1 MQMWPSWANWKTW
14 LKAIGLLFLVAY
26 FWIHPPHL
34 DIIWISAYVGLA
46 IGIGA
51 MFALIANPI
60 LVRLIPTQHFD
71 PSPYGDK
78 RIAQAKRR
86 PWTEA
91 LLLAGEDGF
100 FFVPILLLGINP
112 VSAAVVAVAYAA
124 IHYPE
129 FPLKYCITKAI
140 LIFLIATLILPNGL
154 ASVIVGHLLLDV
166 FAYHVWSRGL
176 SQPATVEND
185 GR

>member
-1 MQMWPSWANWKTW
+1 MQMWPSWANWKIW
-14 LKAIGLLFLVAY
+14 LKSIGLLFLLAY
-26 FWIHPPHL
+26 FLENPPHL

-51 MFALIANPI
+51 VFALIVNPI
-60 LVRLIPTQHFD
+60 LVRLVPTQHFD
-71 PSPYGDK
+71 PSPYGDS
-78 RIAQAKRR
+78 RIEQAKRH
-86 PWTEA
+86 PWTDVV
-91 LLLAGEDGF
+91 LLAGEDGF

-129 FPLKYCITKAI
+129 FPLKHCITKAI
-140 LIFLIATLILPNGL
+140 LIFLIASLILPNGL
-154 ASVIVGHLLLDV
+154 VSVIVGHLILNV

-176 SQPATVEND
+176 SQPATAEDDV
-185 GR
+185 R

>member
-1 MQMWPSWANWKTW
+1 MQMWPSWANWKIW
-14 LKAIGLLFLVAY
+14 LKAIGLFFLVAY
-26 FWIHPPHL
+26 FWKNPPHL

-51 MFALIANPI
+51 VFALIVNPVLI
-60 LVRLIPTQHFD
+60 RLIPTQDFD
-71 PSPYGDK
+71 SSPYGDN
-78 RIAQAKRR
+78 RIAQAKRH
-86 PWTEA
+86 PWTET

-129 FPLKYCITKAI
+129 FPLKHCITKAI
-140 LIFLIATLILPNGL
+140 LIFLIASLILPNGL

-166 FAYHVWSRGL
+166 SAYHVWSRIL
-176 SQPATVEND
+176 SQPTTAEND
-185 GR
+185 AR